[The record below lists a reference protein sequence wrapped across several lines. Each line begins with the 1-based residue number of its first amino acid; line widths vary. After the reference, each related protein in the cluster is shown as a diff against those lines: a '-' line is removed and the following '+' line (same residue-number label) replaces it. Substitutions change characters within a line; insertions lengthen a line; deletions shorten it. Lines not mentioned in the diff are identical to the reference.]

1 MRKNLLVFCCVTLL
15 TAILFGCN
23 GVPALA
29 APIDTKV
36 NSVEIKEE
44 GKATEKMTF
53 KKTFAKT
60 NKKKAS
66 KKKAK
71 KKKSK
76 KTIKIESY
84 IKNGK
89 FDYISYYRA
98 VGAYAINAGRTGLN
112 LIFKEGYYLTITT
125 DKQDDENEDR
135 YLIIVGYIS
144 EDFLESEITY
154 FDFKKDWGDLVDF
167 TEGAHLPSNGL
178 KELHKTVLYMAKNR
192 DPYKKPKIKGIN
204 WKEGKYF
211 DKYNN
216 GE

>member
-1 MRKNLLVFCCVTLL
+1 MRKNILVFCCVTLL
-15 TAILFGCN
+15 TALLFGYN

-29 APIDTKV
+29 VPIDTKV

-60 NKKKAS
+60 NKKKVS
-66 KKKAK
+66 K

-98 VGAYAINAGRTGLN
+98 VGAYAINAERTGLN

-125 DKQDDENEDR
+125 DKQDDENEDG
-135 YLIIVGYIS
+135 YLIAVGYIS
-144 EDFLESEITY
+144 GDFSESGMTY
-154 FDFKKDWGDLVDF
+154 FDSRDDWGSLVDF
-167 TEGAHLPSNGL
+167 TEDAHLPYNGL
-178 KELHKTVLYMAKNR
+178 KKLHKIVLYMAKNR
-192 DPYKKPKIKGIN
+192 DPYKKPEIKGID
-204 WKEGKYF
+204 WKEGKDF
-211 DKYNN
+211 DKFN
-216 GE
+216 EAR

>member
-15 TAILFGCN
+15 TALLFGFN

-60 NKKKAS
+60 NKKKVS
-66 KKKAK
+66 K

-98 VGAYAINAGRTGLN
+98 VGAYAINAERTGLN

-135 YLIIVGYIS
+135 YLLIVGYIS

-167 TEGAHLPSNGL
+167 TEDAHLPSNGL

-192 DPYKKPKIKGIN
+192 DPYKKPKVKGIN